1 MGYTVTCPQC
11 QEINSGSQ
19 LYCTK
24 CQASLIGV
32 PREQALTAE
41 EVAAPA
47 PSAPK
52 AQGLSDTTRLLLI
65 GVGVGVIAFGANFF
79 ISFGNVFCC
88 GGFFV
93 SVIAGSAAGFLTTR
107 YTNIATRE
115 NAVRAGSMAGGIAG
129 IFILFGQIAG
139 GILPSLMISLLPVSG
154 ADSTQLASRMFN
166 AVFESSLCFGLIN
179 LLVSAAVGS
188 AVASKSM

>member
-24 CQASLIGV
+24 CQASLVGV
-32 PREQALTAE
+32 PREQASVADET
-41 EVAAPA
+41 AAPA
-47 PSAPK
+47 PSSPK
-52 AQGLSDTTRLLLI
+52 AQDLSDTVRLLLI
-65 GVGVGVIAFGANFF
+65 SVGVGVIAFGANFF

-93 SVIAGSAAGFLTTR
+93 SVIAGSTAGFLSAR
-107 YTNIATRE
+107 YTNVATRE

-129 IFILFGQIAG
+129 IFILLGQIAG
-139 GILPSLMISLLPVSG
+139 GILPALMINLLPASG
-154 ADSTQLASRMFN
+154 ADSTQLANHMFN
-166 AVFESSLCFGLIN
+166 AVFNSSLCFGLIN
-179 LLVSAAVGS
+179 LLVSAAAGS